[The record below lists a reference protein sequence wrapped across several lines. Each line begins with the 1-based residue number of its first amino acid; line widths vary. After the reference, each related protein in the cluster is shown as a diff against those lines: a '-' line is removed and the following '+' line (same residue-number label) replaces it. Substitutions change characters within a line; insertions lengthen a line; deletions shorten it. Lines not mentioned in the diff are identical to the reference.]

1 MAGTC
6 KTCGKTLG
14 RDNKSGFCRK
24 HFNAAEHDPTWRE
37 RHARAVRRH
46 YADPANLE
54 AAKERARVNGK
65 SPGATAARRAAA
77 LRTRLWEMGHRA
89 LEGDA
94 DARARAGR
102 HRSRTVL
109 AGIPEEQW
117 DTYRLL
123 VKRKH
128 MPAAEAREACL
139 RQNETHLA
147 RIRRELTEAQS

>member
-1 MAGTC
+1 MATC
-6 KTCGKTLG
+6 KTCGTTLG
-14 RDNKSGFCRK
+14 RGNKSGFCRK
-24 HFNAAEHDPTWRE
+24 HFNAAEYDPTWRE

-77 LRTRLWEMGHRA
+77 LRIRLWEIGHRV
-89 LEGDA
+89 LEGDEA
-94 DARARAGR
+94 ARARAGR
-102 HRSRTVL
+102 HRSQTVL

-128 MPAAEAREACL
+128 MSAAEARATCL
-139 RQNETHLA
+139 REHETRLA
-147 RIRRELTEAQS
+147 RIRRELMEAQS